1 MDRNQGDINPLTD
14 FGETDFTD
22 ELIDFFEQKQNSK
35 TDKNDAKIKPE
46 NIGISNNQN
55 LNYKKMEILPNPV
68 QVIPPNAEQKELFE
82 APFKGSKDTTVSLE
96 KPKLTPEQLTSI
108 PDVIDGHQLSVK
120 DKYDLLLDALV
131 VDQRDVYYFVDDKGY
146 IMRHFTEEPTDKDK
160 RFVNFEDVTF
170 DMKKTQ
176 LNEQNFEYL
185 KKSLKYLG
193 FGENLNSAL
202 EVRLKEGSDKFTL
215 GASAAFATPN
225 AKDMVNYELRFS
237 KSKTTDNYF
246 LNDYQAT
253 LEKGNANGTVQEPVS
268 RVFTLNKGNDI
279 TAKEAYNLL
288 SGRSIQKNAEITSKF
303 EIRAGFLTP
312 AEAKVSTM
320 PEARAKVQELVKANK
335 NVDYEIWH
343 QDAVIKRFDAKG
355 KDITDKSVARENL
368 ALVHSFIHKN
378 DKSNDDIPYDVKDM
392 AGARQM
398 VKELTKDKNTASL
411 TLTEKGIPVAR
422 FDEKGKEIDLP
433 PTKRKEEVWMKLD
446 FEKKNDQG
454 DFPFKTF
461 FKNYGFDLDKAV
473 TAHPIKELND
483 PDHRERLMSS
493 LKRGNLQSVT
503 LEKNGTEEKAFVAAS
518 PQFKNLSLYDK
529 DLKLVYEKQQEIKG
543 QNQEDK
549 GYQRSR

>member
-1 MDRNQGDINPLTD
+1 MDRNPGDINPLTD
-14 FGETDFTD
+14 FGETDFTN
-22 ELIDFFEQKQNSK
+22 ELIDFLEANQNRKSSS
-35 TDKNDAKIKPE
+35 NDAQSRHDTKVT
-46 NIGISNNQN
+46 NNQN
-55 LNYKKMEILPNPV
+55 LNSKKMEIIPNPV
-68 QVIPPNAEQKELFE
+68 QVIPPSAEQKELYE
-82 APFKGSKDTTVSLE
+82 APFQQNADVAVALE
-96 KPKLTPEQLTSI
+96 KPKLTHEQLTSI
-108 PDVIDGHQLSVK
+108 PDVIDGHQLSPK

-131 VDQRDVYYFVDDKGY
+131 VDQKDVYYFVDDKGY
-146 IMRHFTEEPTDKDK
+146 IMRHFTEEPTDKEK

-215 GASAAFATPN
+215 GASAAFNTPN

-288 SGRSIQKNAEITSKF
+288 SGRSIQKNAEIT
-303 EIRAGFLTP
+303 
-312 AEAKVSTM
+312 
-320 PEARAKVQELVKANK
+320 
-335 NVDYEIWH
+335 
-343 QDAVIKRFDAKG
+343 
-355 KDITDKSVARENL
+355 DKQN
-368 ALVHSFIHKN
+368 
-378 DKSNDDIPYDVKDM
+378 
-392 AGARQM
+392 
-398 VKELTKDKNTASL
+398 
-411 TLTEKGIPVAR
+411 LTESG
-422 FDEKGKEIDLP
+422 E

-446 FEKKNDQG
+446 FDKKTDQG
-454 DFPFKTF
+454 QFTFKTF
-461 FKNYGFDLDKAV
+461 YKNYGFDLDKAV

-503 LEKNGTEEKAFVAAS
+503 IEKNGTEEKAFVAAS

-529 DLKLVYEKQQEIKG
+529 DLKLVYEKPQESKV
-543 QNQEDK
+543 QNQEEK

>member
-1 MDRNQGDINPLTD
+1 
-14 FGETDFTD
+14 
-22 ELIDFFEQKQNSK
+22 
-35 TDKNDAKIKPE
+35 
-46 NIGISNNQN
+46 
-55 LNYKKMEILPNPV
+55 MEIMPNPV
-68 QVIPPNAEQKELFE
+68 QVILPNAEQKELHE
-82 APFKGSKDTTVSLE
+82 APFKAKVNQTVTLE
-96 KPKLTPEQLTSI
+96 KPNLTPEQLISI
-108 PDVIDGHQLSVK
+108 PDVIDGYQLSAK

-131 VDQRDVYYFVDDKGY
+131 VEHKDLYYFVDDKGY
-146 IMRHFTEEPTDKDK
+146 IMRHYTEEPTDKER
-160 RFVNFEDVTF
+160 RFVNFGDVTF

-193 FGENLNSAL
+193 LGENLNSAL

-215 GASAAFATPN
+215 GASAQFNTPN
-225 AKDMVNYELRFS
+225 AKDVVNYELRFS

-268 RVFTLNKGNDI
+268 RVFALNKGNDI

-288 SGRSIQKNAEITSKF
+288 SGRSIQKNAEIADKLTVL
-303 EIRAGFLTP
+303 AGTQ
-312 AEAKVSTM
+312 EVAKVLSV
-320 PEARAKVQELVKANK
+320 P
-335 NVDYEIWH
+335 
-343 QDAVIKRFDAKG
+343 DAKAKIQDLAKTVSANDYAIQG
-355 KDITDKSVARENL
+355 RDNVIIKVFDKNAKEIPVKVAREHL
-368 ALVHSFIHKN
+368 QLIHSFIQKN
-378 DKSNDDIPYDVKDM
+378 DKGNNDIPYDVKDM
-392 AGARQM
+392 AGAKQM
-398 VKELTKDKNTASL
+398 VKELIKDKNTASL
-411 TLTEKGIPVAR
+411 TLIEKGVPIAK
-422 FDEKGKEIDLP
+422 FDQKGKEVDLP
-433 PTKRKEEVWMKLD
+433 TTKRKEEVWMKLD
-446 FEKKNDQG
+446 FEKKNEQG

-461 FKNYGFDLDKAV
+461 YKNYGFDLDKAI

-529 DLKLVYEKQQEIKG
+529 DLKLVYEKPQEVKV

>member
-1 MDRNQGDINPLTD
+1 MDI
-14 FGETDFTD
+14 
-22 ELIDFFEQKQNSK
+22 I
-35 TDKNDAKIKPE
+35 
-46 NIGISNNQN
+46 
-55 LNYKKMEILPNPV
+55 PNPV
-68 QVIPPNAEQKELFE
+68 QVIPPSAEQKELYE
-82 APFKGSKDTTVSLE
+82 APFKEKADTTVALE

-108 PDVIDGHQLSVK
+108 PDVIDGHQLSAK

-131 VDQRDVYYFVDDKGY
+131 VDKNDLYYFLDDKGY
-146 IMRHFTEEPTDKDK
+146 IIRHFTQEPTDKEK

-215 GASAAFATPN
+215 GASAAFNTPN

-253 LEKGNANGTVQEPVS
+253 LEKGNANGTVQDPVS

-279 TAKEAYNLL
+279 TAKEAYNLI
-288 SGRSIQKNAEITSKF
+288 SGRSIQKNAEIT
-303 EIRAGFLTP
+303 
-312 AEAKVSTM
+312 
-320 PEARAKVQELVKANK
+320 
-335 NVDYEIWH
+335 
-343 QDAVIKRFDAKG
+343 
-355 KDITDKSVARENL
+355 DKQN
-368 ALVHSFIHKN
+368 
-378 DKSNDDIPYDVKDM
+378 
-392 AGARQM
+392 
-398 VKELTKDKNTASL
+398 
-411 TLTEKGIPVAR
+411 LTESG
-422 FDEKGKEIDLP
+422 E

-454 DFPFKTF
+454 QFSFKTF
-461 FKNYGFDLDKAV
+461 YKNYGFDLDKAV
-473 TAHPIKELND
+473 TTHPIKELND

-529 DLKLVYEKQQEIKG
+529 DLKLVYEKPQEIKV
-543 QNQEDK
+543 QDQEDK